1 MFSCSTLQRTWFSLE
16 PASTIGLG
24 DISPMTRNARIAA
37 IFYIPLAV
45 AAAGEL
51 LSGAASAMMERRQ
64 KQVYKEQLENGLT
77 IKRLKDMDADGSG
90 RISRAEYIK
99 FMLVEMGLVEE
110 DELDELDKQFERLDV
125 TRSGYLDKEDLALM
139 AKYRGVEVAL

>member
-1 MFSCSTLQRTWFSLE
+1 
-16 PASTIGLG
+16 
-24 DISPMTRNARIAA
+24 MTRNARIAA